1 MRRDHR
7 LFSLPTFFLADMRA
21 RNVVCGC
28 VSTLF
33 FFSTFSLGEQPLF
46 GPFVHRAL
54 TRQNTGFVTRS
65 NIVERYAQ

>member
-21 RNVVCGC
+21 RKCGFVVR
-28 VSTLF
+28 VDSF

-54 TRQNTGFVTRS
+54 TRQNTPLVTRS
-65 NIVERYAQ
+65 NIIERYAQ